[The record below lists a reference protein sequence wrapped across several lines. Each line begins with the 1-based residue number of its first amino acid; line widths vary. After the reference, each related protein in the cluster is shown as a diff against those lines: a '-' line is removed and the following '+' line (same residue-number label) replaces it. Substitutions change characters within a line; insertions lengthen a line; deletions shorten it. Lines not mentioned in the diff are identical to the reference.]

1 MTSKSGDVVWANGY
15 AWQRDDDFGLGNK
28 RWWIAP
34 SNDES
39 QMTLKELKTYYDDF
53 VWLVKNGKLV
63 WNYAK
68 GFADGI
74 DTADSV
80 AAHAEGYNEG
90 YKEGYADAQND
101 TIHTQT
107 GVPSKIS
114 IGDVWTWPSTYVV
127 NWDTK

>member
-15 AWQRDDDFGLGNK
+15 AWQRDDDFGLSNK

-90 YKEGYADAQND
+90 YKEGYAD
-101 TIHTQT
+101 
-107 GVPSKIS
+107 GVKDATPPPITAPYQ
-114 IGDVWTWPSTYVV
+114 VWTWPSTYPV
-127 NWDTK
+127 NTEW